1 MTRKFCIWLTITA
14 ALLYLALPAAA
25 AEKSNDKGK
34 TAVES
39 SCVAPAKGPL
49 APQAKAQPAASASQP
64 QATPAMARV
73 GKVAPDFEANAFV
86 NGTFKNLKLS
96 DNKGKWTVLCFYP
109 GDFTFV

>member
-1 MTRKFCIWLTITA
+1 MMSA
-14 ALLYLALPAAA
+14 ALLFIASPATA
-25 AEKSNDKGK
+25 AEKDKGK
-34 TAVES
+34 EQALQS

-49 APQAKAQPAASASQP
+49 APPAKAQSDAGASQP
-64 QATPAMARV
+64 QAAPIMARV
-73 GKVAPDFEANAFV
+73 GRVAPDFEANAFV

>member
-1 MTRKFCIWLTITA
+1 MPTRFCIWLLMTA
-14 ALLYLALPAAA
+14 ALLFIASSAAA
-25 AEKSNDKGK
+25 AEKNSEKGK
-34 TAVES
+34 SAVES

-49 APQAKAQPAASASQP
+49 ASPAKARSAASANQP
-64 QATPAMARV
+64 QAAPVMARV
-73 GKVAPDFEANAFV
+73 GKPAPDFEANAFV

>member
-1 MTRKFCIWLTITA
+1 MPKRFCIWLMMTA
-14 ALLYLALPAAA
+14 VLLFIALPAAA
-25 AEKSNDKGK
+25 AEKSNEKGK
-34 TAVES
+34 SAVES

-49 APQAKAQPAASASQP
+49 APSAKGQPAASPSQP
-64 QATPAMARV
+64 QAAPVMARV